1 MSPRDL
7 FWFLAGVL
15 VAVAIM
21 VTVRA
26 WLRERPAL
34 DATSVDAANKRAA
47 IPAFAVPLAA
57 ALALVGVAL
66 GIYFLLGSPDSIAS
80 ANAAVAAQPPRDMQQ
95 ASHDTQMNQ
104 QQSPTAGSLDDVTNK
119 LAARLAAQGGSDN
132 DWKLLAE
139 SYEYMGRT
147 AEANA
152 ARAHV
157 ASAAIPGATG
167 TVGAMGDSTAGQ
179 PTTGGLPTGEQIAD
193 IANALDTPHARPTA
207 DAGATPP
214 APATNSNRPGANGP
228 QGAKATAGAGTSQTP
243 SAAKSAL
250 GRDTGTTGNAEISGT
265 VNITSQL
272 ASQTKAGA
280 TLFIYAKQPNAPGP
294 PLAVLRVRAEHWPVS
309 FTLNDGNA
317 MVPGRNLSNANTVQI
332 EARISKNGDAL
343 PQSGDLVGSVTSV
356 NPRDG
361 HPVKISIDREIG

>member
-1 MSPRDL
+1 MSPRDS

-34 DATSVDAANKRAA
+34 GEAPAAGGAKRPG
-47 IPAFAVPLAA
+47 IPSFAVPVAA
-57 ALALVGVAL
+57 GLALVGVAL

-80 ANAAVAAQPPRDMQQ
+80 AHTTTAAVQP
-95 ASHDTQMNQ
+95 
-104 QQSPTAGSLDDVTNK
+104 SPTAGSLDEVTNK
-119 LAARLAAQGGSDN
+119 LAARLATQGGSDN
-132 DWKLLAE
+132 DWQLLAE
-139 SYEYMGRT
+139 SYEYMGRA
-147 AEANA
+147 AEAKA

-157 ASAAIPGATG
+157 ASTAPMGAGSTSEGAARATGDQIADLADAFDKPHVMTVANTTTGATEAAPDATSGQFASATTTPTGQQPAAEGDTHSSSSTPHLPSAGPNSPRKAQVTG
-167 TVGAMGDSTAGQ
+167 TV
-179 PTTGGLPTGEQIAD
+179 
-193 IANALDTPHARPTA
+193 
-207 DAGATPP
+207 
-214 APATNSNRPGANGP
+214 
-228 QGAKATAGAGTSQTP
+228 
-243 SAAKSAL
+243 
-250 GRDTGTTGNAEISGT
+250 EIS
-265 VNITSQL
+265 SKL
-272 ASQTKAGA
+272 ARQAQSGA

-309 FTLNDGNA
+309 FTLTDANA

-332 EARISKNGDAL
+332 EARISKTGDAL
-343 PQSGDLVGSVTSV
+343 PQSGDLVGTVTSV

>member
-1 MSPRDL
+1 MSPRDS

-34 DATSVDAANKRAA
+34 GEATAGSGAKRPP
-47 IPAFAVPLAA
+47 IPSFAVPVAA
-57 ALALVGVAL
+57 GLALVGVAL

-80 ANAAVAAQPPRDMQQ
+80 SQATTAAAEP
-95 ASHDTQMNQ
+95 SHDTQMGQ
-104 QQSPTAGSLDDVTNK
+104 QPSPTAGSLDDVTNK
-119 LAARLAAQGGSDN
+119 LAARLAAQGGSDK
-132 DWKLLAE
+132 DWELLAE
-139 SYEYMGRT
+139 SYEYMGKA
-147 AEANA
+147 AEAKA
-152 ARAHV
+152 ARAHA
-157 ASAAIPGATG
+157 ASATPMAASSTAEGPTQVSGDQIADMADAFDKPRIM
-167 TVGAMGDSTAGQ
+167 TVANTTAGQ
-179 PTTGGLPTGEQIAD
+179 PASDQESPHVGSNGHASTNTAAA
-193 IANALDTPHARPTA
+193 ANGSTKTSAAS
-207 DAGATPP
+207 
-214 APATNSNRPGANGP
+214 APAASG
-228 QGAKATAGAGTSQTP
+228 
-243 SAAKSAL
+243 
-250 GRDTGTTGNAEISGT
+250 TGNAEISGT
-265 VNITSQL
+265 VEITSRL
-272 ASQTKAGA
+272 ARQAKSGV

-294 PLAVLRVRAEHWPVS
+294 PLAVLRVRAEHWPVT

-343 PQSGDLVGSVTSV
+343 PASGDLVGSVTSV

>member
-1 MSPRDL
+1 MSPRDS

-34 DATSVDAANKRAA
+34 GEAPAEGGAKRPP
-47 IPAFAVPLAA
+47 IPSFAVPVAA
-57 ALALVGVAL
+57 GLALVGVAL

-80 ANAAVAAQPPRDMQQ
+80 AHASAAPQP
-95 ASHDTQMNQ
+95 SHDTQMGQ
-104 QQSPTAGSLDDVTNK
+104 QPSPTAGSLDDVTNK

-132 DWKLLAE
+132 DWQLLAE
-139 SYEYMGRT
+139 SYEYVGRA
-147 AEANA
+147 AEAKA

-157 ASAAIPGATG
+157 ASA
-167 TVGAMGDSTAGQ
+167 VAMVAAAGDSTAGQ
-179 PTTGGLPTGEQIAD
+179 TSGDQIAD
-193 IANALDTPHARPTA
+193 IADAFDKPHAATVANTTRGQTA
-207 DAGATPP
+207 
-214 APATNSNRPGANGP
+214 SGP
-228 QGAKATAGAGTSQTP
+228 QPGG
-243 SAAKSAL
+243 SAA
-250 GRDTGTTGNAEISGT
+250 ISGT
-265 VNITSQL
+265 VEITAKL
-272 ASQTKAGA
+272 ARQAKSGA

-294 PLAVLRVRAEHWPVS
+294 PLAVLRLRAEHWPVS

-343 PQSGDLVGSVTSV
+343 PQTGDLVGSVTSV

>member
-1 MSPRDL
+1 MSPRDS

-34 DATSVDAANKRAA
+34 GEAPAQGGAKRQP
-47 IPAFAVPLAA
+47 IPSFAVPLAA
-57 ALALVGVAL
+57 GLALVGVAL

-80 ANAAVAAQPPRDMQQ
+80 AHASAAPQPPQP
-95 ASHDTQMNQ
+95 APN
-104 QQSPTAGSLDDVTNK
+104 AGSLDDVTNK

-132 DWKLLAE
+132 DWQLLAE
-139 SYEYMGRT
+139 SYEYLGRT
-147 AEANA
+147 ADAKA

-157 ASAAIPGATG
+157 ASATATG
-167 TVGAMGDSTAGQ
+167 AGSTSEGSAQASGD
-179 PTTGGLPTGEQIAD
+179 QIAD
-193 IANALDTPHARPTA
+193 IADAFDKPHVMTVANTTTAAL
-207 DAGATPP
+207 
-214 APATNSNRPGANGP
+214 
-228 QGAKATAGAGTSQTP
+228 
-243 SAAKSAL
+243 
-250 GRDTGTTGNAEISGT
+250 TGNAEISGT
-265 VNITSQL
+265 VEITSKL
-272 ASQTKAGA
+272 ARQAKSGA
-280 TLFIYAKQPNAPGP
+280 TLFIYAKQPNAPSP

-317 MVPGRNLSNANTVQI
+317 MVPGRNLSNANNVQI

>member
-1 MSPRDL
+1 MSPRDS

-34 DATSVDAANKRAA
+34 GEATAESGARRPP
-47 IPAFAVPLAA
+47 IPSFAVPVAA
-57 ALALVGVAL
+57 GLALIGVAL

-80 ANAAVAAQPPRDMQQ
+80 SQAATAAQPSHDMQ
-95 ASHDTQMNQ
+95 MGQ
-104 QQSPTAGSLDDVTNK
+104 QPAPTAGSLDDVTNK
-119 LAARLAAQGGSDN
+119 LAARLGTQGGSDK
-132 DWKLLAE
+132 DWELLAE
-139 SYEYMGRT
+139 SYEYMGKA
-147 AEANA
+147 AEAKA

-157 ASAAIPGATG
+157 ASATPMAAS
-167 TVGAMGDSTAGQ
+167 STAEG
-179 PTTGGLPTGEQIAD
+179 PTQASGDQIAD
-193 IANALDTPHARPTA
+193 MA
-207 DAGATPP
+207 DAFDEPHIMTVANTTAAHADAT
-214 APATNSNRPGANGP
+214 SGH
-228 QGAKATAGAGTSQTP
+228 
-243 SAAKSAL
+243 
-250 GRDTGTTGNAEISGT
+250 TTGNAEISGT
-265 VNITSQL
+265 VEITSRL
-272 ASQTKAGA
+272 ARQAKSGV

-294 PLAVLRVRAEHWPVS
+294 PLAVLRVRAEHWPVT

-317 MVPGRNLSNANTVQI
+317 MVPGRNLSNANSVQI

-343 PQSGDLVGSVTSV
+343 PASGDLVGSVTSV

>member
-1 MSPRDL
+1 MSPRDS

-34 DATSVDAANKRAA
+34 GEATAERGAKRPP
-47 IPAFAVPLAA
+47 IPSFAVPVAA
-57 ALALVGVAL
+57 GLALVGVAL
-66 GIYFLLGSPDSIAS
+66 GIYFLLGSPDSIAAS
-80 ANAAVAAQPPRDMQQ
+80 QGATAAAQP
-95 ASHDTQMNQ
+95 SHDVQMGQ
-104 QQSPTAGSLDDVTNK
+104 QPSPTAGSLDDVTNK
-119 LAARLAAQGGSDN
+119 LAARLATQGGSDK
-132 DWKLLAE
+132 DWELLAE
-139 SYEYMGRT
+139 SYEYTGKA
-147 AEANA
+147 AEAKA
-152 ARAHV
+152 ARAHQ
-157 ASAAIPGATG
+157 ASISPMAATSTSNGGAAQATG
-167 TVGAMGDSTAGQ
+167 D
-179 PTTGGLPTGEQIAD
+179 QIAD
-193 IANALDTPHARPTA
+193 IADAFDKPHIMTVANSTTGSPAAEQDGSHATTNTVGATGRTASGPSSPTA
-207 DAGATPP
+207 GNA
-214 APATNSNRPGANGP
+214 
-228 QGAKATAGAGTSQTP
+228 QI
-243 SAAKSAL
+243 
-250 GRDTGTTGNAEISGT
+250 TGTVE
-265 VNITSQL
+265 ITSKL
-272 ASQTKAGA
+272 AHQAKPGA

-317 MVPGRNLSNANTVQI
+317 MVPGRNLSNANNVQI

>member
-1 MSPRDL
+1 M
-7 FWFLAGVL
+7 L

-34 DATSVDAANKRAA
+34 GEAPAEGGTKRPP
-47 IPAFAVPLAA
+47 IPSFAVPVAA
-57 ALALVGVAL
+57 GLALVGVAL

-80 ANAAVAAQPPRDMQQ
+80 AHASAAPQP
-95 ASHDTQMNQ
+95 SHDTQMGQ
-104 QQSPTAGSLDDVTNK
+104 QPSPTAGSLDDVTNK

-132 DWKLLAE
+132 DWQLLAE
-139 SYEYMGRT
+139 SYDYLGRA
-147 AEANA
+147 AEAKA

-157 ASAAIPGATG
+157 ASSAPMAAAS
-167 TVGAMGDSTAGQ
+167 GDSTTGQ
-179 PTTGGLPTGEQIAD
+179 ASGDQIAD
-193 IANALDTPHARPTA
+193 MA
-207 DAGATPP
+207 DAFDKSHVMTV
-214 APATNSNRPGANGP
+214 ANN
-228 QGAKATAGAGTSQTP
+228 TP
-243 SAAKSAL
+243 SA
-250 GRDTGTTGNAEISGT
+250 TGNAEISGT
-265 VNITSQL
+265 VEITSKL
-272 ASQTKAGA
+272 AAQAKSGA

-309 FTLNDGNA
+309 FTLNDANA
-317 MVPGRNLSNANTVQI
+317 MVPGRNLSNANNVQI

-356 NPRDG
+356 NPRAG

>member
-1 MSPRDL
+1 MSPRDS

-15 VAVAIM
+15 IAVAIM

-34 DATSVDAANKRAA
+34 GEAPAGDGAKRPS
-47 IPAFAVPLAA
+47 IPSFAVPLAA
-57 ALALVGVAL
+57 GLALVGVAL

-80 ANAAVAAQPPRDMQQ
+80 AHASAAPQP
-95 ASHDTQMNQ
+95 A
-104 QQSPTAGSLDDVTNK
+104 PTAGSMDDVTNK
-119 LAARLAAQGGSDN
+119 LAARLATQGGSDN
-132 DWKLLAE
+132 DWQLLAE
-139 SYEYMGRT
+139 SYDYLGRT
-147 AEANA
+147 EDAKA

-157 ASAAIPGATG
+157 ASTA
-167 TVGAMGDSTAGQ
+167 AMGAGSTSAGAARVS
-179 PTTGGLPTGEQIAD
+179 GDQIAD
-193 IANALDTPHARPTA
+193 IADAFDKPHVMTA
-207 DAGATPP
+207 ANTTAPSN
-214 APATNSNRPGANGP
+214 APANQANQANSAGNGAPGI
-228 QGAKATAGAGTSQTP
+228 
-243 SAAKSAL
+243 
-250 GRDTGTTGNAEISGT
+250 GNAEISGT
-265 VNITSQL
+265 VEITSKL
-272 ASQTKAGA
+272 ARQAQSGA

-317 MVPGRNLSNANTVQI
+317 MVPGRNLSNANNVQI

-361 HPVKISIDREIG
+361 HPVKIAIDREIG